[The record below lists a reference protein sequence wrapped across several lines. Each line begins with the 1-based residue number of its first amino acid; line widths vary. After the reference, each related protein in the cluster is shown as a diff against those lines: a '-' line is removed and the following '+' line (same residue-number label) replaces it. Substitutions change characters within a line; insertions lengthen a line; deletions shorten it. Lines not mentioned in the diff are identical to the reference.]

1 MECNVET
8 IEKKQRNKIN
18 IKIKIYEIGL
28 RQTENKEKERIRE
41 VNKDRNKNV
50 EWGKVDRQDKTII

>member
-8 IEKKQRNKIN
+8 IENKQRNKIK

-41 VNKDRNKNV
+41 INKDRNKSV